1 MQVCVI
7 GAGQM
12 GNGIAQISATAGHEV
27 RMVDVSADALER
39 GRASIEASLAR
50 VVKKGTLTAEQVTE
64 IWGRLT
70 LHTSIAAGAADA
82 DVVIEAVPEILDL
95 KHSIFAQVAESSSPG
110 TLLGTN
116 TSQTSITALA
126 APLGDRAANFVG
138 IHFFNPPVMMR
149 LVELIRGL
157 QTSDET
163 LARARSFAEGLGKEV
178 VVCQK
183 DSPGFLTSR
192 ISAILRLE
200 CVRMLEEGLGTA
212 EDIDTAIR
220 LGFNHPMGPLE
231 LGDFNGLDTFY
242 HVLTALEK
250 AHGDRFKPTPTV
262 HNMIAA
268 GWLGRKTGRGFYSYQ
283 PVEPARP
290 APPAQPAQ
298 PDRPTQPAGD
308 QR

>member
-1 MQVCVI
+1 MTTPLTVCVV

-12 GNGIAQISATAGHEV
+12 GNGIAQLTATAGHTV
-27 RMVDVSADALER
+27 RLVDVSDDALER
-39 GRASIEASLAR
+39 GRAAIETSLAR
-50 VVKKGTLTAEQVTE
+50 FRKKGTLSDDDAAAV
-64 IWGRLT
+64 WSRLT
-70 LHTSIAAGAADA
+70 LLTDLEAAAAPA
-82 DVVIEAVPEILDL
+82 DVVIEAVPEIQEL
-95 KHSIFAQVAESSSPG
+95 KNQIFATVAASTRPG

-116 TSQTSITALA
+116 TSQMSITALA
-126 APLGDRAANFVG
+126 APLGDRASDFIGV
-138 IHFFNPPVMMR
+138 HFFNPPVMMR

-163 LARARSFAEGLGKEV
+163 LARARAFAESLNKEV
-178 VVCQK
+178 VVCRK

-212 EDIDTAIR
+212 EDIDKAIR

-242 HVLTALEK
+242 HVLTSLEK

-268 GWLGRKTGRGFYSYQ
+268 GWLGRKTGRGFYDYSD
-283 PVEPARP
+283 A
-290 APPAQPAQ
+290 
-298 PDRPTQPAGD
+298 T
-308 QR
+308 

>member
-1 MQVCVI
+1 MSETTTVCVV

-12 GNGIAQISATAGHEV
+12 GNGIAQLAATAGYQV
-27 RMVDVSADALER
+27 RLVDVTAEALER
-39 GRASIEASLAR
+39 GRAAIENSLAR
-50 VVKKGTLTAEQVTE
+50 LARKGTLSTEQIEE
-64 IWGRLT
+64 IWSRLT
-70 LHTSIAAGAADA
+70 LVADLEEGAAPA
-82 DVVIEAVPEILDL
+82 GIVIEAVPEIAGL
-95 KHSIFAQVAESSSPG
+95 KHEVFGRVAAVTAPQ

-126 APLGDRAANFVG
+126 APLGERAGCFVG

-157 QTSDET
+157 QTADET
-163 LARARSFAEGLGKEV
+163 LARARAFAESLGKEV

-192 ISAILRLE
+192 VSAILRLE

-212 EDIDTAIR
+212 EDIDKAMR

-250 AHGDRFKPTPTV
+250 AHGDRFKATPMV

-268 GWLGRKTGRGFYSYQ
+268 GWLGRKTGRGFYDYS
-283 PVEPARP
+283 EA
-290 APPAQPAQ
+290 
-298 PDRPTQPAGD
+298 T
-308 QR
+308 